1 MRQARQ
7 RLLSRIYI
15 KETIASVVR
24 DIARHYRLGRV
35 RAMRLI
41 RTGYD
46 DLNVLLDCD
55 DGRYIVKLFNKA
67 KSLAAIRDHARVQVA
82 LYRAGQ
88 PVPRVLAVDGES
100 LYCIPGHSL
109 KTYACVT
116 EFFSGHDF
124 TRHQPQRGDLLAL
137 VRFLAALHRLPLTI
151 TANYDA
157 WGTLNLPRE
166 FQRARQ
172 NVSAETARLIAP
184 LADAIGHLS
193 FGDARRGV
201 IHGDLQRKHV
211 LKNGSG
217 RLCVL
222 AFGCMDYSYPVVDLG
237 IFLALFC
244 LESSEVDQAGTLIG
258 DVLAAY
264 TNEASLPAHQIALL
278 GTLIRATWAAYL
290 LASEMLLRQG
300 DRSAQTRE
308 WHRFALVNLNAF
320 DGQL

>member
-7 RLLSRIYI
+7 QLLSRVDIQ
-15 KETIASVVR
+15 EPIATVIR

-35 RAMRLI
+35 RATRLI

-55 DGRYIVKLFNKA
+55 AGRYIVKLFNRA
-67 KSLAAIRDHARVQVA
+67 KSLAAIQDHAQVQLA

-88 PVPRVLAVDGES
+88 PVPRVLAVDGET
-100 LYCIPGHSL
+100 LYRIPGHSQN
-109 KTYACVT
+109 TYACVT
-116 EFFSGHDF
+116 EFFTGHDF
-124 TRHQPQRGDLLAL
+124 TRHRPQRGDLLAV
-137 VRFLAALHRLPLTI
+137 VRLLAALHRLPLII
-151 TANYDA
+151 TPNYDA
-157 WGTLNLPRE
+157 WGTLNLPHE

-172 NVSAETARLIAP
+172 NICAETARLVAP
-184 LADAIGHLS
+184 LADAVGDIN
-193 FGDARRGV
+193 FGNARRSV

-211 LKNGSG
+211 LKNDSG

-222 AFGCMDYSYPVVDLG
+222 DFGCMDYSYPVVDLG
-237 IFLALFC
+237 VFLALFC
-244 LESSEVDQAGTLIG
+244 LESSEVDHARTLIG

-264 TNEASLPAHQIALL
+264 TNEASLPAQHIAPLS
-278 GTLIRATWAAYL
+278 TLIRATWAAYL
-290 LASEMLLRQG
+290 LASEMRLRQG

-320 DGQL
+320 DSRL